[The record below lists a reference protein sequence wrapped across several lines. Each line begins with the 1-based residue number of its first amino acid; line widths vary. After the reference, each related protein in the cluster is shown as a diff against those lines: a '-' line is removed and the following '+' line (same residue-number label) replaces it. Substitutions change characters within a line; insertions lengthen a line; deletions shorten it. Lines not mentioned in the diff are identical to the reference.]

1 MRPAPLQVRMLPY
14 TAEILGLSMQIPRL
28 GSLPP
33 PAVPV
38 EVVSPI
44 CGSRLTLFSRVEG
57 GRIADF
63 AWGIEACALGQA
75 SAALI
80 GARALGETESFFKT
94 LADVL
99 ETYLKS
105 DSGLDPA
112 WSWLAPLAA
121 ARSVPQRHGSVLL
134 PVRAFQRA
142 LSSSAGSK

>member
-1 MRPAPLQVRMLPY
+1 MLPY
-14 TAEILGLSMQIPRL
+14 TSEILELSTQIPRL
-28 GSLPP
+28 GRLPP
-33 PAVPV
+33 PAASV

-44 CGSRLTLFSRVEG
+44 CGSRVTLFTLVEA

-63 AWGIEACALGQA
+63 AWEIEACALGQA

-80 GARALGETESFFKT
+80 SGYALGEGESFFNT

-99 ETYLKS
+99 EIYLKS
-105 DSGLDPA
+105 EIALDPA
-112 WSWLAPLAA
+112 WSWLTPLAA

-142 LSSSAGSK
+142 LSSSAGSR

>member
-1 MRPAPLQVRMLPY
+1 MLPY
-14 TAEILGLSMQIPRL
+14 TPEILGLSIQIPHL

-33 PAVPV
+33 PAVAV

-57 GRIADF
+57 GRVADF

-80 GARALGETESFFKT
+80 GARALGESEFFFNT

-99 ETYLKS
+99 EIYLKS
-105 DSGLDPA
+105 EVALGSD

>member
-1 MRPAPLQVRMLPY
+1 MLPY
-14 TAEILGLSMQIPRL
+14 TAEILGLATQIPHLGRL
-28 GSLPP
+28 SP

-44 CGSRLTLFSRVEG
+44 CGSRLTLFTLVEA

-63 AWGIEACALGQA
+63 AWEIEACALGQA

-80 GARALGETESFFKT
+80 GGRALGESERFFKT
-94 LADVL
+94 LGDVL
-99 ETYLKS
+99 EIYLKS
-105 DSGLDPA
+105 GSELSPE
-112 WSWLAPLAA
+112 WSWLTPLAA